1 MTGRTARSLVLGLV
15 LAAAVLGPALAQP
28 AASILFMTPQDW
40 RRASSSEKKALAA
53 DFMRLFC
60 LQPTMPPADLAA
72 CLDRNP
78 GSDAVFNA
86 ALDCARQ
93 LAAQ

>member
-1 MTGRTARSLVLGLV
+1 MSKGFALGL
-15 LAAAVLGPALAQP
+15 ALALAGPLAPAMAQP
-28 AASILFMTPQDW
+28 ASILFMTPQDW
-40 RRASSSEKKALAA
+40 RRASAAEKNALAA

-60 LQPTMPPADLAA
+60 LQPTMPPAALAA

-93 LAAQ
+93 LSQP

>member
-1 MTGRTARSLVLGLV
+1 MKPAI
-15 LAAAVLGPALAQP
+15 LAAALLAGLAGQFAGQLAAQP

-40 RRASSSEKKALAA
+40 RRASTAEKTALAA

-93 LAAQ
+93 LSSR